1 VVIAGDYTE
10 ESERDKMRASWLL
23 IVLLIGLLSGCAL
36 LEVAQ
41 PQQLPPAAEVLATVN
56 GVHLTRAD
64 LNKRIALVQ
73 LAAWIATG
81 SAPSDLDESLY
92 VDKWIDSELIAQAA
106 ATAGFVVADTDAQQ
120 EVTRLLAEAKLDVID
135 LQRQLNLLGLSRDD
149 LVQYERRALA
159 VQRFSDQQILAGA
172 SEVEKPGRLATWL
185 VHERGTAKI
194 DKPTAAQTKLT
205 GVYAGA
211 VAPNFK
217 LTDTSGTER
226 SLDTLRGS
234 VVLVNFWATWCGPC
248 RNEMPAIQ
256 QAYEAHKTEGLIV
269 LGVNVGETR
278 EQADSYAHELNLNF
292 PLLLDE
298 DSKISHQ
305 YRVFGL
311 PTSVFV
317 GRDGVIREVTVGEM
331 SPESLGSIVER
342 ALR

>member
-1 VVIAGDYTE
+1 
-10 ESERDKMRASWLL
+10 MRAIWVLGILL
-23 IVLLIGLLSGCAL
+23 SGLLSGCAL
-36 LEVAQ
+36 LEIAQ
-41 PQQLPPAAEVLATVN
+41 SQQSPPSAEVLATVN
-56 GVHLTRAD
+56 GVRFTRAD

-73 LAAWIATG
+73 LSTWLSTG
-81 SAPSDLDESLY
+81 RAPSDLDESLY
-92 VDKWIDSELIAQAA
+92 VDKWIDSELMAQAA
-106 ATAGFVVADTDAQQ
+106 ANAGIVVPETDAQQ
-120 EVTRLLAEAKLDVID
+120 EVTRLLGEAKLDETD
-135 LQRQLNLLGLSRDD
+135 LQRQLNLEGLSRDD

-159 VQRFSDQQILAGA
+159 VQRFADQQLLAGA

-185 VHERGTAKI
+185 VHARGTAKI
-194 DKPTAAQTKLT
+194 EKPTAVQATLV

-256 QAYEAHKTEGLIV
+256 QAYEDHKLEGLV
-269 LGVNVGETR
+269 VWGVNVAESR
-278 EQADSYAHELNLNF
+278 DQANSYAHELNLNF
-292 PLLLDE
+292 PLLLDG
-298 DSKISHQ
+298 DSKVSHQ

-331 SPESLGSIVER
+331 SPESLGSILAR
-342 ALR
+342 ALH

>member
-10 ESERDKMRASWLL
+10 ESERNKMRAVWLMGVML
-23 IVLLIGLLSGCAL
+23 AGLLLGCAL
-36 LEVAQ
+36 LDVAPSQ
-41 PQQLPPAAEVLATVN
+41 PSSPAAELLATVN
-56 GVHLTRAD
+56 GVRFTRTD

-73 LAAWIATG
+73 LSTWLATG

-92 VDKWIDSELIAQAA
+92 VDKWVDSELMAQAA
-106 ATAGFVVADTDAQQ
+106 AKAGVVVTETDAQQ
-120 EVTRLLAEAKLDVID
+120 ELARLLGAAGLDDID

-149 LVQYERRALA
+149 AVQYERGALA
-159 VQRFSDQQILAGA
+159 VQRFADQQVLAGA

-185 VHERGTAKI
+185 SHERGTAKI
-194 DKPTAAQTKLT
+194 EKPTAAQTKLV

-211 VAPNFK
+211 LAPNFK

-226 SLDTLRGS
+226 SLDSLHGS

-256 QAYEAHKTEGLIV
+256 QAYEEHKTEGLV
-269 LGVNVGETR
+269 VWGVNVAETR
-278 EQADSYAHELNLNF
+278 EQVDSYAHELNLNF
-292 PLLLDE
+292 PLLLDT
-298 DSKISHQ
+298 DSKVSHQ

-317 GRDGVIREVTVGEM
+317 GRDGVIREVAIGEM
-331 SPESLGSIVER
+331 GKESLAAILSR
-342 ALR
+342 ALH